1 MKLSVDKA
9 KEIKMVFLNEIDQTR
24 TIPGALVAP
33 FWEFY
38 SQQFAPKKYS
48 AQPCTC
54 HPGTWVSMID
64 EVRAAVNEALSI
76 VEAPV
81 VEAEAAAEEP
91 KKKTKKSQ
99 TADVVDEETKINQD
113 EENI

>member
-9 KEIKMVFLNEIDQTR
+9 KEIKMVYLNEIDQTR
-24 TIPGALVAP
+24 TIPGSLVQP

-38 SQQFAPKKYS
+38 SQQFAPGKYS

-54 HPGTWVSMID
+54 HPGTWVLMID

-76 VEAPV
+76 VEVPV
-81 VEAEAAAEEP
+81 VEAVVEEP
-91 KKKTKKSQ
+91 KKKSKKQ
-99 TADVVDEETKINQD
+99 TADVVEDDKTIADEESI
-113 EENI
+113 

>member
-1 MKLSVDKA
+1 MNLTLQKA
-9 KEIKMVFLNEIDQTR
+9 KQIKSVYLDEIDKTR
-24 TIPGALVAP
+24 TIPGILVAP

-38 SQQFAPKKYS
+38 SQQFAPGKYS

-54 HPGTWVSMID
+54 NPGTWVSMID

-81 VEAEAAAEEP
+81 VEAAVEEP
-91 KKKTKKSQ
+91 KKKSKKSQ
-99 TADVVDEETKINQD
+99 TADVVEEDKTTAN
-113 EENI
+113 EESI

>member
-1 MKLSVDKA
+1 MKLSVDRA
-9 KEIKMVFLNEIDQTR
+9 KYLKMVYLDEMDQTR
-24 TIPGALVAP
+24 TIPGRLVQP

-38 SQQFAPKKYS
+38 SREFAPGKYS

-54 HPGTWVSMID
+54 SPATWVSMID

-81 VEAEAAAEEP
+81 VEAVVEEP
-91 KKKTKKSQ
+91 KKKSKKLT
-99 TADVVDEETKINQD
+99 TADVVEDDKTIADEASI
-113 EENI
+113 

>member
-24 TIPGALVAP
+24 TIPGALVAA

-38 SQQFAPKKYS
+38 SQQFAPGKYS

-81 VEAEAAAEEP
+81 VEAEAVVEEP
-91 KKKTKKSQ
+91 KKKSKKQ
-99 TADVVDEETKINQD
+99 TADAVEDDKTIAHEASI
-113 EENI
+113 

>member
-1 MKLSVDKA
+1 MKLTLQKA
-9 KEIKMVFLNEIDQTR
+9 KQIKSVYLDEIDKTR
-24 TIPGALVAP
+24 TIPGILVAP

-38 SQQFAPKKYS
+38 SQQFAPGKYS

-54 HPGTWVSMID
+54 NPGTWVSMID

-81 VEAEAAAEEP
+81 VEAVVEEP
-91 KKKTKKSQ
+91 KKKSKKL
-99 TADVVDEETKINQD
+99 TTVDVVEDDKTIADEESI
-113 EENI
+113 

>member
-1 MKLSVDKA
+1 MKLTLQKA
-9 KEIKMVFLNEIDQTR
+9 KQIKSVYLDEIDKTR
-24 TIPGALVAP
+24 TIPGILVAP

-38 SQQFAPKKYS
+38 SQQFAPGKYS

-54 HPGTWVSMID
+54 NPGTWVSMID

-81 VEAEAAAEEP
+81 VDAVVEEP
-91 KKKTKKSQ
+91 KKKSKKLT
-99 TADVVDEETKINQD
+99 TADVVEDDKTIADEESI
-113 EENI
+113 

>member
-24 TIPGALVAP
+24 TIPGSLVQP

-38 SQQFAPKKYS
+38 SQQFAPGKYS

-81 VEAEAAAEEP
+81 VEAEVVAEEP
-91 KKKTKKSQ
+91 KKKSKKL
-99 TADVVDEETKINQD
+99 TTVDVVEEDKTTAH
-113 EENI
+113 EESI

>member
-38 SQQFAPKKYS
+38 SQQFAPGKYS

-54 HPGTWVSMID
+54 HPGTWVLMID

-76 VEAPV
+76 VEVPV
-81 VEAEAAAEEP
+81 VEAVVEEP
-91 KKKTKKSQ
+91 KKKSKKQ
-99 TADVVDEETKINQD
+99 TADVVEDDKTIADEESI
-113 EENI
+113 

>member
-9 KEIKMVFLNEIDQTR
+9 KEIKMVFMEEIDRTR

-38 SQQFAPKKYS
+38 SQQFAPGKYA

-54 HPGTWVSMID
+54 NPGTWVSMIE

-81 VEAEAAAEEP
+81 VEAVVEEP
-91 KKKTKKSQ
+91 KKKSKKL
-99 TADVVDEETKINQD
+99 TTVDVVEEDKTIAH
-113 EENI
+113 EESI

>member
-38 SQQFAPKKYS
+38 SQQFAPGKYS

-54 HPGTWVSMID
+54 HPGTWVLMID

-81 VEAEAAAEEP
+81 VEAVAEEP
-91 KKKTKKSQ
+91 KKKSKKLT
-99 TADVVDEETKINQD
+99 TADVVEDDKTIADEASI
-113 EENI
+113 

>member
-9 KEIKMVFLNEIDQTR
+9 KEIKMVYLNEIDQTR
-24 TIPGALVAP
+24 TIPGGLVQP

-38 SQQFAPKKYS
+38 SQQFAPGKYS

-54 HPGTWVSMID
+54 HPGTWVLMID

-81 VEAEAAAEEP
+81 VEAEVVAEEP
-91 KKKTKKSQ
+91 KKKSKKL
-99 TADVVDEETKINQD
+99 TTVDVVEDDKTIAHEESI
-113 EENI
+113 

>member
-9 KEIKMVFLNEIDQTR
+9 KEIKMVYLNEIDQTR

-38 SQQFAPKKYS
+38 SQQFAPGKYS

-81 VEAEAAAEEP
+81 VEAVVEEP
-91 KKKTKKSQ
+91 KKKSKKL
-99 TADVVDEETKINQD
+99 TTVDVVEEDKTITDEASI
-113 EENI
+113 

>member
-38 SQQFAPKKYS
+38 SQQFAPGKYS
-48 AQPCTC
+48 AVPCTC
-54 HPGTWVSMID
+54 HPGTWISMID

-81 VEAEAAAEEP
+81 VEAEAVVEEP
-91 KKKTKKSQ
+91 KKKSKKLT
-99 TADVVDEETKINQD
+99 TADVVEDDKTIADEASI
-113 EENI
+113 

>member
-9 KEIKMVFLNEIDQTR
+9 KEIKMVFMEEIDRTR

-38 SQQFAPKKYS
+38 SQQFAPGKYS

-54 HPGTWVSMID
+54 SPATWVSMID

-81 VEAEAAAEEP
+81 VEAVVEEP
-91 KKKTKKSQ
+91 KKKSKKL
-99 TADVVDEETKINQD
+99 TTVDVVEEDKTTAH
-113 EENI
+113 EESI

>member
-1 MKLSVDKA
+1 MKLTLQKA
-9 KEIKMVFLNEIDQTR
+9 KQIKSVYLDEIDKTR
-24 TIPGALVAP
+24 TIPGILVAP

-38 SQQFAPKKYS
+38 SQQFAPGKYS

-54 HPGTWVSMID
+54 NPGTWVSMID

-81 VEAEAAAEEP
+81 VEAEAVVEEP
-91 KKKTKKSQ
+91 KKKSKKQ
-99 TADVVDEETKINQD
+99 TADVVEDDKTIAHEESI
-113 EENI
+113 

>member
-1 MKLSVDKA
+1 MKLTLQKA
-9 KEIKMVFLNEIDQTR
+9 KQIKSVYLDEIDKTR
-24 TIPGALVAP
+24 TIPGILVAP

-38 SQQFAPKKYS
+38 SQQFAPVKYS

-54 HPGTWVSMID
+54 NPGTWVSMID

-81 VEAEAAAEEP
+81 VEAAVEEP
-91 KKKTKKSQ
+91 KKKSKKLT
-99 TADVVDEETKINQD
+99 TADVVEDDKTIANEESI
-113 EENI
+113 

>member
-1 MKLSVDKA
+1 MKLTLQKA
-9 KEIKMVFLNEIDQTR
+9 KQIKSVYLDEIDKTR
-24 TIPGALVAP
+24 TIPGILVAP

-38 SQQFAPKKYS
+38 SQQFAPGKYS

-76 VEAPV
+76 VEVPV
-81 VEAEAAAEEP
+81 VEAEAVVEEP
-91 KKKTKKSQ
+91 KKKSKKLT
-99 TADVVDEETKINQD
+99 TADVVEDDKTIADEESI
-113 EENI
+113 